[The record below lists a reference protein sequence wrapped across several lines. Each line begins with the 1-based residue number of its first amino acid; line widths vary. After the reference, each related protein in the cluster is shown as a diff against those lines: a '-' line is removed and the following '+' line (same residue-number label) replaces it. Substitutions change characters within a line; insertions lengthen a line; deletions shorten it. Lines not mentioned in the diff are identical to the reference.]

1 MRRFRDIIEDI
12 KAPSIQNLWL
22 NGGKLK
28 YYGENGWQDIKD
40 QDTPTVKWDDID
52 DKPESFTPSSH
63 THTKSDITDFPT
75 LATVATSGSYDD
87 LSNKP
92 TIPSAYTL
100 PIASASALGGVKSAT
115 TGTTSGRDYKVQ
127 INSDGTMKVNVPWVD
142 LNTTYAK
149 ATNTTL
155 GLVMIGYTENDKN
168 YPVELDENGKM
179 FVNVPWTDA
188 NTTYD
193 VATQSANGLMSSTD
207 KQKLDTLILVPT
219 GGTAGQVLKKT
230 SDGVA
235 WQNDNNTTYSV
246 ASDSSNGLMSAA
258 DKSKLDNIA
267 SNANNYTLPNAS
279 TSARGGVLMATAVT
293 DLAGTEDATAIC
305 TKVNAL
311 LSALRASGALQ
322 S

>member
-1 MRRFRDIIEDI
+1 MRKFAGIIEDI
-12 KAPSIQNLWL
+12 KAPSVQDLWL

-28 YYGENGWQDIKD
+28 YYGEKGWQDIKG
-40 QDTPTVKWDDID
+40 QDAPTVKWDDID

-115 TGTTSGRDYKVQ
+115 TGTTSERYYKVQ
-127 INSDGTMKVNVPWVD
+127 VNSDGTMKVNVPWTD
-142 LNTTYAK
+142 TNTTYNA
-149 ATNTTL
+149 AT
-155 GLVMIGYTENDKN
+155 
-168 YPVELDENGKM
+168 P
-179 FVNVPWTDA
+179 
-188 NTTYD
+188 
-193 VATQSANGLMSSTD
+193 SA
-207 KQKLDTLILVPT
+207 
-219 GGTAGQVLKKT
+219 
-230 SDGVA
+230 
-235 WQNDNNTTYSV
+235 
-246 ASDSSNGLMSAA
+246 NGLMSAA

-293 DLAGTEDATAIC
+293 DLTGTEDAATIC

>member
-1 MRRFRDIIEDI
+1 MRRFKDIIEDI
-12 KAPSIQNLWL
+12 KAPSVQNLWL

-28 YYGENGWQDIKD
+28 YYGEKGWQDIKG
-40 QDTPTVKWDDID
+40 QDAPTVKWDDID

-75 LATVATSGSYDD
+75 LAAVATSGSYDD

-127 INSDGTMKVNVPWVD
+127 VNSDGTMKVNVPWT
-142 LNTTYAK
+142 NTTYNA
-149 ATNTTL
+149 AT
-155 GLVMIGYTENDKN
+155 
-168 YPVELDENGKM
+168 P
-179 FVNVPWTDA
+179 
-188 NTTYD
+188 
-193 VATQSANGLMSSTD
+193 SA
-207 KQKLDTLILVPT
+207 
-219 GGTAGQVLKKT
+219 
-230 SDGVA
+230 
-235 WQNDNNTTYSV
+235 
-246 ASDSSNGLMSAA
+246 NGLMSAA

-279 TSARGGVLMATAVT
+279 TSARGGVLMATAVA

>member
-12 KAPSIQNLWL
+12 KAPSVQDLWL

-28 YYGENGWQDIKD
+28 YYGEKGWQDIKG
-40 QDTPTVKWDDID
+40 QDTPTVKWDDIG

-75 LATVATSGSYDD
+75 LASVATSGSYND

-115 TGTTSGRDYKVQ
+115 TGTTSGRDYNVQ
-127 INSDGTMKVNVPWVD
+127 VNSDGTMKVNVPWTD
-142 LNTTYAK
+142 TNTTYNA
-149 ATNTTL
+149 ATS
-155 GLVMIGYTENDKN
+155 
-168 YPVELDENGKM
+168 
-179 FVNVPWTDA
+179 
-188 NTTYD
+188 
-193 VATQSANGLMSSTD
+193 SA
-207 KQKLDTLILVPT
+207 
-219 GGTAGQVLKKT
+219 
-230 SDGVA
+230 
-235 WQNDNNTTYSV
+235 
-246 ASDSSNGLMSAA
+246 NGLMSAA

-279 TSARGGVLMATAVT
+279 TSVRGGVLMAAAVA
-293 DLAGTEDATAIC
+293 DLTGTEDAAAIC
-305 TKVNAL
+305 AKVNAL